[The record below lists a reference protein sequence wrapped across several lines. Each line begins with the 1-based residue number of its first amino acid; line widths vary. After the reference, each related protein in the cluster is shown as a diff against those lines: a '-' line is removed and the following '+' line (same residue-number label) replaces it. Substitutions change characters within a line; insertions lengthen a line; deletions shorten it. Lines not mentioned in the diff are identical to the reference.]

1 MKIKYTH
8 DSLSDKEKDIK
19 QFNSRAEFI
28 NHRQGK
34 IFKQLLEEN
43 RINSLDK
50 ITINLSYP
58 AVITIEFIRE

>member
-1 MKIKYTH
+1 MKIKYTY

-19 QFNSRAEFI
+19 QFNSRVEFI